1 MKSHDNSSLGLRFA
15 PVLARRE
22 AELRAILHASEV
34 GQSERAERQV
44 GVTDFKEISE
54 EHSLEVVD
62 DAKGDL
68 AAHELEQVLAALH
81 RLQEGRYGQCL
92 DCGDAIDERRL
103 TALPA
108 APYCIAC
115 QAIHEQGRTPS
126 GARTRMHPT
135 KATPS

>member
-1 MKSHDNSSLGLRFA
+1 MKSHDSSLGLRFA

-22 AELRAILHASEV
+22 AELRAILHAAEV
-34 GQSERAERQV
+34 AESERADGQDS
-44 GVTDFKEISE
+44 VTDFKKISA

-68 AAHELEQVLAALH
+68 AAHDLEQVLAALH
-81 RLQEGRYGQCL
+81 RLEEGRYGQCL
-92 DCGDAIDERRL
+92 DCGDTIDEGRL

-115 QAIHEQGRTPS
+115 QAIHEQGRTLS
-126 GARTRMHPT
+126 GRRTTMHLT
-135 KATPS
+135 KATPP